1 MMLPVGTHV
10 LLTDTVE
17 NLELLSLI
25 GEEVAIVK
33 GHSGDEYL
41 IAPLSFSS
49 YSLLATAADIVPLQ
63 PSLTN
68 DFCDS

>member
-1 MMLPVGTHV
+1 MLPVGTHV

-33 GHSGDEYL
+33 GHSGDDYL
-41 IAPLSFSS
+41 IAPVSLPG
-49 YSLLATAADIVPLQ
+49 YSLFASAADIVPV
-63 PSLTN
+63 
-68 DFCDS
+68 